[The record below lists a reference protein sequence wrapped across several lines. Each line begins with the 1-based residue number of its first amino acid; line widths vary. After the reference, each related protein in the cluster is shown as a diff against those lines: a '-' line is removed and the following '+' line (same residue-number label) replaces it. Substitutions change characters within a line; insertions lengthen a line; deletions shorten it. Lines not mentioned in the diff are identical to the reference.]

1 MHEQK
6 EAITR
11 MIEVKHLTK
20 HYGDKVAVSDIN
32 FVAEDGEILGLLGPN
47 GAGKSTTMNMLTG
60 YISSTSGQALING
73 KDILEEPI
81 QAKACIGYLPE
92 LPPLYV
98 DMTVMGYLNF
108 VYDLKKCKLPRKS
121 HLQDVC
127 NLCKIGDVSHRVIK
141 HLSKG
146 YRQRVGLAQAL
157 IGNPPILILD
167 EPTVG
172 LDPNQMIEIR
182 TLIKKLGKRHTVI
195 LSSHIL
201 SEIQMVCDRVV
212 IIDHGQVVAQ
222 GTLDDLSKSVSH
234 NNNLIVRISGPKSE
248 VLQAV
253 RTIDGVVKVTADM
266 EREPGIFE
274 YEIAAKMQADV
285 RPALNRMVQEHGW
298 CIYKM
303 ELGEMTLEDIFKKIT
318 MGEDVKLSV
327 PQNRLPLR
335 KSRTQSTKP
344 RQQQKRRQS
353 RTRLHL
359 RKEAK
364 TDGCDL
370 SAGSWCVFHV
380 QHCLCISDRILSG
393 LRLFLL
399 RKLSGIRNH
408 GYVQRFLQSVSDCD
422 HFDPDP
428 DHAPVQ

>member
-1 MHEQK
+1 
-6 EAITR
+6 

-201 SEIQMVCDRVV
+201 SEIQMVCDWVV

-327 PQNRLPLR
+327 PQ
-335 KSRTQSTKP
+335 KP
-344 RQQQKRRQS
+344 AVAPKKPD
-353 RTRLHL
+353 TVN
-359 RKEAK
+359 KTTTAAEAP
-364 TDGCDL
+364 
-370 SAGSWCVFHV
+370 AE
-380 QHCLCISDRILSG
+380 
-393 LRLFLL
+393 
-399 RKLSGIRNH
+399 
-408 GYVQRFLQSVSDCD
+408 
-422 HFDPDP
+422 PDK
-428 DHAPVQ
+428 AASEEGGEN